1 LALAN
6 RVTQLHQLLRQ
17 VLTLL
22 SAHKSVHLEDALL
35 ASAHSVKLL
44 VLQSSRTASVQLP
57 LAIRAQRPTLVR
69 VVLTVKKLDHQTARH
84 LIHLPLQ
91 RLVNQTLDNQTLDSQ
106 MQVNQMLDSQTL
118 DNQMRDSQ
126 THNKVQLSTRMKL
139 LAATQMTTEF
149 LMHST

>member
-22 SAHKSVHLEDALL
+22 SAHKSVHLRDALL

-69 VVLTVKKLDHQTARH
+69 VVLTVKKLDHQAARH

-91 RLVNQTLDNQTLDSQ
+91 RLVNQTLDSQTQVNQQQDNQTLVHQ
-106 MQVNQMLDSQTL
+106 IQVNQ
-118 DNQMRDSQ
+118 
-126 THNKVQLSTRMKL
+126 HNKVQLSTRMKL